1 MEIMIILAVCTNA
14 GVVVFTMTTFDE
26 YSDFKRMG
34 LFAGFHYL
42 AFFSQYL
49 AQMIIRDD
57 PEEVGIQRQRQRFIV
72 DKLIERKSDKE
83 AVDPKE
89 LL

>member
-14 GVVVFTMTTFDE
+14 GVVVFTMTTFDG
-26 YSDFKRMG
+26 YSDFKRLG
-34 LFAGFHYL
+34 IFVGFHYL
-42 AFFSQYL
+42 AFFMQYI
-49 AQMIIRDD
+49 AQMVIRDE
-57 PEEVGIQRQRQRFIV
+57 PEEVVIQRQRQRFIV

-83 AVDPKE
+83 AIDPKE